1 MSRKTQWLKPK
12 YVIGIIKQ
20 SKPIQ
25 LQGRT
30 KKASFFSDVRPH
42 KLGDKLTKPKSNCYQ
57 SVVWGRCNKAFYT
70 YNAKIVNTMGAA

>member
-30 KKASFFSDVRPH
+30 KKSQFFSDVRPH
-42 KLGDKLTKPKSNCYQ
+42 KLGDK
-57 SVVWGRCNKAFYT
+57 
-70 YNAKIVNTMGAA
+70 AKIKLLSKCGLGSM